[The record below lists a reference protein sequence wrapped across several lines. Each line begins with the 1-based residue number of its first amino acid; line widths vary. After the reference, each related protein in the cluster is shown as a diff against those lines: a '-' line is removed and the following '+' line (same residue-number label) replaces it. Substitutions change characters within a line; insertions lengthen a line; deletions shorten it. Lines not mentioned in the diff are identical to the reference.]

1 MTSARGHDAAVR
13 RAKLRMSVRPEEIE
27 GERTAQAPVIQL
39 SPSRGTDHPGCQVI
53 QPAPLGSRDLCVTSA
68 RGHDAA
74 VRRAKLRM
82 SVRPEEI
89 EGERTAQRPQVIQP
103 APYGSRDL
111 CVTSARG
118 HDAAVRRAKLRMSVR
133 PEEIEG
139 ERTAQRP
146 QVIQPAPYGS
156 RDLCVTS
163 ARGHDAAVR
172 RAKLRMSV
180 RPEEIEGERTAQAL
194 RVPSGQAPGYPK
206 VSRQGG
212 TGLVALPAPTR
223 RFEEQNSECPFALR
237 KSKGNGQDRPQVIQP
252 SPSRGTGSPGPS
264 SSLRTGPRLSEGFT
278 PGGTGL
284 VALPAPTW
292 VI

>member
-13 RAKLRMSVRPEEIE
+13 RAKLRMPVRPEEIE

-89 EGERTAQRPQVIQP
+89 EGERTGQAPGDPTFSIQ
-103 APYGSRDL
+103 GN
-111 CVTSARG
+111 G
-118 HDAAVRRAKLRMSVR
+118 
-133 PEEIEG
+133 
-139 ERTAQRP
+139 
-146 QVIQPAPYGS
+146 QP
-156 RDLCVTS
+156 
-163 ARGHDAAVR
+163 
-172 RAKLRMSV
+172 
-180 RPEEIEGERTAQAL
+180 QAL
-194 RVPSGQAPGYPK
+194 RVPSGQAPGDPK

-212 TGLVALPAPTR
+212 TGLVVLPAPTR